1 MGSFE
6 RLISKISNWGTVVA
20 AVFLSAIALLITIS
34 VVGRAFHISLPGTFD
49 LVETLVVVAIAFA
62 LVYGQLE
69 DRHLRADIAIERLK
83 GRVRSAVESFL
94 GVLNLAYW
102 AILFCAAVV
111 MMWRKWGT
119 EETTDVLNVPVAPF
133 RGVWV
138 FALIVMVLLLVF
150 KLIHHVSALMKG
162 GEKK

>member
-6 RLISKISNWGTVVA
+6 QLINKIGSWGAAVA
-20 AVFLSAIALLITIS
+20 AFFLSVIALLITIS
-34 VVGRAFHISLPGTFD
+34 VVGRAFHIALPGTFD
-49 LVETLVVVAIAFA
+49 LVETLVIVAIAFA

-94 GVLNLAYW
+94 GVLNLGYW
-102 AILFCAAVV
+102 SILLCAAVV
-111 MMWRKWGT
+111 MMRHKWEG
-119 EETTDVLNVPVAPF
+119 EETTDVLKVPVVPF

-138 FALIVMVLLLVF
+138 FALIIMVLLLVF
-150 KLIHHVSALMKG
+150 KLVHHVSALIKG

>member
-6 RLISKISNWGTVVA
+6 RLINKISNWGTVVA
-20 AVFLSAIALLITIS
+20 AVFLSVIALLITTS
-34 VVGRAFHISLPGTFD
+34 VVGRAFHIALAGTFD

-94 GVLNLAYW
+94 GVLNLVYW
-102 AILFCAAVV
+102 ATLLCAAVV
-111 MMWRKWGT
+111 MMWRKWEG
-119 EETTDVLNVPVAPF
+119 
-133 RGVWV
+133 RGDDGR
-138 FALIVMVLLLVF
+138 A
-150 KLIHHVSALMKG
+150 
-162 GEKK
+162 

>member
-1 MGSFE
+1 MESFE

-20 AVFLSAIALLITIS
+20 AVFLSVIALLITTS
-34 VVGRAFHISLPGTFD
+34 VVGRAFHIALPGTFD

-83 GRVRSAVESFL
+83 GRARSTVESFL

-102 AILFCAAVV
+102 VTLLCAAVV

-119 EETTDVLNVPVAPF
+119 EETTDVLNVPVVPF

-138 FALIVMVLLLVF
+138 FALTLMVLLLIF
-150 KLIHHVSALMKG
+150 KLVHHVSALIKG

>member
-6 RLISKISNWGTVVA
+6 RLISKISNWGTVAA
-20 AVFLSAIALLITIS
+20 AVFLSAIALLITTS
-34 VVGRAFHISLPGTFD
+34 VICRAFHIALPGTFD

-83 GRVRSAVESFL
+83 GRIRSAVESFL
-94 GVLNLAYW
+94 GILNLVYW
-102 AILFCAAVV
+102 AILLCAAVV
-111 MMWRKWGT
+111 MMWHKWEG
-119 EETTDVLNVPVAPF
+119 EETTDVLKVPVVPF

-138 FALIVMVLLLVF
+138 FALIIMVLLLVF
-150 KLIHHVSALMKG
+150 KLIHHVSALIKG

>member
-20 AVFLSAIALLITIS
+20 AVFLSVIALLITTS
-34 VVGRAFHISLPGTFD
+34 VVGRAFHIALPGTFD

-83 GRVRSAVESFL
+83 GRARSAVESFL
-94 GVLNLAYW
+94 GVLNFVYW
-102 AILFCAAVV
+102 STLLCAAVV

-119 EETTDVLNVPVAPF
+119 EETTDVLNVPVVPF

-138 FALIVMVLLLVF
+138 FALIIMVLLLVF
-150 KLIHHVSALMKG
+150 KLIHHVSALIRG

>member
-6 RLISKISNWGTVVA
+6 QLINKISKRGVAVA
-20 AVFLSAIALLITIS
+20 AVFLSAIALLITTS
-34 VVGRAFHISLPGTFD
+34 VIFRAIHISLPGTFD

-69 DRHLRADIAIERLK
+69 DRHLRADIAIDRLK

-94 GVLNLAYW
+94 GVLNLVYW
-102 AILFCAAVV
+102 ATLLCAAVV
-111 MMWRKWGT
+111 MMWRKWGS
-119 EETTDVLNVPVAPF
+119 EETTDVLNVPVVPF

-138 FALIVMVLLLVF
+138 FALIMMVILLVF
-150 KLIHHVSALMKG
+150 KLIHHVSALMRG

>member
-1 MGSFE
+1 MESFE

-20 AVFLSAIALLITIS
+20 AVFLSVIALLITTS
-34 VVGRAFHISLPGTFD
+34 VVGRAFHIALPGTFD

-83 GRVRSAVESFL
+83 GRARSTVESFL

-102 AILFCAAVV
+102 VTLLSAAVV

-119 EETTDVLNVPVAPF
+119 EETTDVLNVPVVPF

-138 FALIVMVLLLVF
+138 FALILMVLLLIF
-150 KLIHHVSALMKG
+150 KLVHHVSALIKG

>member
-6 RLISKISNWGTVVA
+6 QLINKISKRGVAVA
-20 AVFLSAIALLITIS
+20 AVFLSVIALLITTS
-34 VVGRAFHISLPGTFD
+34 VICRAIHISLPGTFD
-49 LVETLVVVAIAFA
+49 LVETLIVVAIAFA

-69 DRHLRADIAIERLK
+69 DRHLRADIAIDRLK

-94 GVLNLAYW
+94 GVLNLVYW
-102 AILFCAAVV
+102 VTLLCAAGF
-111 MMWRKWGT
+111 MMWRKWGA

-138 FALIVMVLLLVF
+138 FALIIMVLLLVF
-150 KLIHHVSALMKG
+150 KLIYHVSALMRG

>member
-1 MGSFE
+1 MVSFE
-6 RLISKISNWGTVVA
+6 RLINKISTWGTVVA
-20 AVFLSAIALLITIS
+20 AVFLSAIALLITTS
-34 VVGRAFHISLPGTFD
+34 VICRAIHIALPGTFD

-94 GVLNLAYW
+94 SVLNLAYW
-102 AILFCAAVV
+102 AILLCAAVV
-111 MMWRKWGT
+111 MMRHKWEG
-119 EETTDVLNVPVAPF
+119 EETTDVLKVPVVPF

-138 FALIVMVLLLVF
+138 FALIIMVFLLIF
-150 KLIHHVSALMKG
+150 KLVHHVSALIKG

>member
-20 AVFLSAIALLITIS
+20 AVFLSAIALLITTS
-34 VVGRAFHISLPGTFD
+34 VICRAFHIALPGTFD

-94 GVLNLAYW
+94 GVLNLVYW
-102 AILFCAAVV
+102 ATLLCAAVV
-111 MMWRKWGT
+111 MMWHKW
-119 EETTDVLNVPVAPF
+119 ED
-133 RGVWV
+133 RGDDGR
-138 FALIVMVLLLVF
+138 A
-150 KLIHHVSALMKG
+150 
-162 GEKK
+162 

>member
-6 RLISKISNWGTVVA
+6 QLINKIGNWGAAVA
-20 AVFLSAIALLITIS
+20 AFFLSVIALLITTS
-34 VVGRAFHISLPGTFD
+34 VICRAIHISLPGTFD

-69 DRHLRADIAIERLK
+69 DRHLRADLAIERLK

-94 GVLNLAYW
+94 GVLNIVYW
-102 AILFCAAVV
+102 AMLLCAAGV

-119 EETTDVLNVPVAPF
+119 EETTDVLNVPVVPF
-133 RGVWV
+133 RGVWI
-138 FALIVMVLLLVF
+138 FALIIMVLLLIF
-150 KLIHHVSALMKG
+150 KLVHHASALIKG